1 MGLHGSRA
9 ASEAAGDLLAG
20 EAAPTALVSAQDVI
34 TIGTVDRLRTLDLRS
49 TVALVDL
56 VLADAVDPA
65 LTVVAQDGD
74 RLGRAAA
81 ELLFARL
88 DGDRGAARRVV
99 VPTTLVVRGSGELR
113 R

>member
-1 MGLHGSRA
+1 MISDTGSLSIA
-9 ASEAAGDLLAG
+9 FGG

-34 TIGTVDRLRTLDLRS
+34 AIGTVDRLRTLDLRN
-49 TVALVDL
+49 TVALVGFDDL

-65 LTVVAQDGD
+65 LTVVAQDDD

-81 ELLFARL
+81 ELLLARL

-99 VPTTLVVRGSGELR
+99 IPTTLVVRGSGELR